1 MEIKLPEPKYK
12 GSVSVEEAIS
22 RRRSV
27 REFSS
32 KGITLEEL
40 SQILWAAQGITGEEW
55 GYKLRSVPSAGALYP
70 IEIYVATGEGIYRYL
85 PEKNSLEQVRK
96 EDTRKAL
103 YEASLHQE
111 FIKDAPVVIVI
122 AAVFE
127 RTKSKYG
134 ERGTRYV
141 YIEAGHVSQNI
152 YLQCESLG
160 LGAVAVG
167 AFYDEAVQ
175 KVLKL
180 PRDHEPVYIM
190 PIGRKRL

>member
-1 MEIKLPEPKYK
+1 MEIKLPEPKY
-12 GSVSVEEAIS
+12 GGNVSVEEAILK
-22 RRRSV
+22 RRSI

-32 KGITLEEL
+32 GKITLEEL

-70 IEIYVATGEGIYRYL
+70 MEIYAAMKEGVYHYL
-85 PEKNSLEQVRK
+85 PEKRSLEQVRK
-96 EDTRKAL
+96 GDAREEVCR
-103 YEASLHQE
+103 ASLHQY
-111 FIKDAPVVIVI
+111 FIRDAPVVIII

-141 YIEAGHVSQNI
+141 YAEAGHVSQNI

-180 PRDHEPVYIM
+180 PGNHKPIYLM
-190 PIGRKRL
+190 PIGRKL

>member
-12 GSVSVEEAIS
+12 GRLSVEEAIS

-27 REFSS
+27 REFSG
-32 KGITLEEL
+32 KEITLEEL
-40 SQILWAAQGITGEEW
+40 SQILWAAQGITGGER

-70 IEIYVATGEGIYRYL
+70 IEIYVVGEGIYRYL
-85 PEKNSLEQVRK
+85 PEKNSLKQVRK
-96 EDTRKAL
+96 EDARKAL

-111 FIKDAPVVIVI
+111 FIKDAPAVIVI

-141 YIEAGHVSQNI
+141 YAEAGHVSQNI

-160 LGAVAVG
+160 LGTVAVG
-167 AFYDEAVQ
+167 AFYDDAVQ
-175 KVLKL
+175 KILKL
-180 PRDHEPVYIM
+180 PGDHKPIYIM
-190 PIGRKRL
+190 PIGRKI